1 NVVEITMCNLL
12 MVSPFIHSSVYELE
26 RGSISPAPSLSCL
39 PKTMAGC
46 PLSCCFNSRLPFKR
60 HKRFIEVRDTEGAP
74 QHSIKLLNIS
84 GPTVSPTVSL
94 LPPSSEQLSGGS
106 ASLACLLT
114 GYSPQGA
121 LVSWE
126 VDGLEV
132 SQGVVTSPEE
142 EKEGLYRRSSTLTLS
157 KAGWEQGEL
166 YTCRVSHFQHTQA
179 SPLRRSQCLE
189 VKHTLTQNESPTNP
203 VSLLPPSSEQLS
215 GGSASLACLLTGY
228 SPQGALVSWEVD
240 GLEVS
245 QGVVTSPEEEKE
257 GLYRRS
263 STLTLSKAGWEQ
275 GELYTCRVSHFQH
288 TQLPEP
294 IHVTNTFA
302 GPTVSPTVFL
312 LPPSSEQLSGGSASL
327 ACLLTGYSP
336 QGALVSWEVDGLEVS
351 QGVVTSPE
359 QEKEGLYRRSSTL
372 TLSKAGWEQGELY
385 TCRVSHFQH
394 TQASPLRRS
403 QCLG

>member
-1 NVVEITMCNLL
+1 A
-12 MVSPFIHSSVYELE
+12 S
-26 RGSISPAPSLSCL
+26 
-39 PKTMAGC
+39 
-46 PLSCCFNSRLPFKR
+46 KR
-60 HKRFIEVRDTEGAP
+60 
-74 QHSIKLLNIS
+74 
-84 GPTVSPTVSL
+84 VSL

-179 SPLRRSQCLE
+179 SPLRRTRPVCPELPERPVCPDQPERPVCPDLPERPVCPELPEWPVCPELPEWPVCPELPEWPVCPKGSVCDPE
-189 VKHTLTQNESPTNP
+189 PKSRESACDPG
-203 VSLLPPSSEQLS
+203 LRE
-215 GGSASLACLLTGY
+215 SARDPEPGD
-228 SPQGALVSWEVD
+228 WEVD

>member
-1 NVVEITMCNLL
+1 
-12 MVSPFIHSSVYELE
+12 MVSWEVDGLEVSQGVVTSPEEEKEGLYRRSSTLTLSKAGWEQGELYTC
-26 RGSISPAPSLSCL
+26 RVSHFQHTQASPLRRSQSDVSCRW
-39 PKTMAGC
+39 PPA
-46 PLSCCFNSRLPFKR
+46 
-60 HKRFIEVRDTEGAP
+60 
-74 QHSIKLLNIS
+74 

-166 YTCRVSHFQHTQA
+166 YTCRVS
-179 SPLRRSQCLE
+179 LE
-189 VKHTLTQNESPTNP
+189 
-203 VSLLPPSSEQLS
+203 
-215 GGSASLACLLTGY
+215 
-228 SPQGALVSWEVD
+228 
-240 GLEVS
+240 
-245 QGVVTSPEEEKE
+245 
-257 GLYRRS
+257 
-263 STLTLSKAGWEQ
+263 
-275 GELYTCRVSHFQH
+275 ELYTPALCNIS
-288 TQLPEP
+288 
-294 IHVTNTFA
+294 

-394 TQASPLRRS
+394 TQNLSILAEVKPSHPDHAN
-403 QCLG
+403 QGCIQ

>member
-1 NVVEITMCNLL
+1 
-12 MVSPFIHSSVYELE
+12 S
-26 RGSISPAPSLSCL
+26 SPA
-39 PKTMAGC
+39 
-46 PLSCCFNSRLPFKR
+46 
-60 HKRFIEVRDTEGAP
+60 
-74 QHSIKLLNIS
+74 
-84 GPTVSPTVSL
+84 GPTVSPTVSLLPPSSEQLSGGSASLACLLTGYSPQGALVIWEVDGLEVSQGVVTSPEEEKEGLYRRSSTLTLSKAGSVTCEATLKDQTPITHTLDPTVSL

-179 SPLRRSQCLE
+179 SPLRRSH
-189 VKHTLTQNESPTNP
+189 KAPP

-275 GELYTCRVSHFQH
+275 GELYTCRVSHF
-288 TQLPEP
+288 
-294 IHVTNTFA
+294 
-302 GPTVSPTVFL
+302 
-312 LPPSSEQLSGGSASL
+312 
-327 ACLLTGYSP
+327 
-336 QGALVSWEVDGLEVS
+336 
-351 QGVVTSPE
+351 
-359 QEKEGLYRRSSTL
+359 K
-372 TLSKAGWEQGELY
+372 
-385 TCRVSHFQH
+385 H

-403 QCLG
+403 QCLV

>member
-1 NVVEITMCNLL
+1 A
-12 MVSPFIHSSVYELE
+12 
-26 RGSISPAPSLSCL
+26 SIA
-39 PKTMAGC
+39 
-46 PLSCCFNSRLPFKR
+46 F
-60 HKRFIEVRDTEGAP
+60 
-74 QHSIKLLNIS
+74 
-84 GPTVSPTVSL
+84 PTVSL

-179 SPLRRSQCLE
+179 SPLRRISLQAPI
-189 VKHTLTQNESPTNP
+189 LTQGVARAREEPSKAPPAKPSPNLEDTWPIVRRPTGLP
-203 VSLLPPSSEQLS
+203 VGCDTLS
-215 GGSASLACLLTGY
+215 GGSASLVCLLTGY

-288 TQLPEP
+288 TQASPLP
-294 IHVTNTFA
+294 
-302 GPTVSPTVFL
+302 GPTVSPTVSL

-336 QGALVSWEVDGLEVS
+336 QGALVIWEVDGLEVS

-359 QEKEGLYRRSSTL
+359 EEKEGLYRRSSTL

-403 QCLG
+403 QCLV

>member
-1 NVVEITMCNLL
+1 AST
-12 MVSPFIHSSVYELE
+12 
-26 RGSISPAPSLSCL
+26 
-39 PKTMAGC
+39 
-46 PLSCCFNSRLPFKR
+46 
-60 HKRFIEVRDTEGAP
+60 
-74 QHSIKLLNIS
+74 

-114 GYSPQGA
+114 DYSPQGA

-142 EKEGLYRRSSTLTLS
+142 EKEGLYRRSSILTLS

-179 SPLRRSQCLE
+179 SPLRRSQSGPT
-189 VKHTLTQNESPTNP
+189 VSPT

-215 GGSASLACLLTGY
+215 GGSASLACLLTDY

-263 STLTLSKAGWEQ
+263 SILTLSKAGWEQ

-288 TQLPEP
+288 TQASPLRRRQPD
-294 IHVTNTFA
+294 
-302 GPTVSPTVFL
+302 PTVSL

-327 ACLLTGYSP
+327 ACLLTDYSP

-359 QEKEGLYRRSSTL
+359 EEKEGLYRRSSIL

-403 QCLG
+403 QCLV

>member
-1 NVVEITMCNLL
+1 
-12 MVSPFIHSSVYELE
+12 S
-26 RGSISPAPSLSCL
+26 SPA
-39 PKTMAGC
+39 
-46 PLSCCFNSRLPFKR
+46 
-60 HKRFIEVRDTEGAP
+60 
-74 QHSIKLLNIS
+74 

-179 SPLRRSQCLE
+179 SPLRRKRDCHEFPRYCCSFCAPAPE
-189 VKHTLTQNESPTNP
+189 VYVT

-215 GGSASLACLLTGY
+215 GGSASLVCLLTGY

-288 TQLPEP
+288 TQASPLRR
-294 IHVTNTFA
+294 T
-302 GPTVSPTVFL
+302 GPTVSPTVSL

-336 QGALVSWEVDGLEVS
+336 QGALVIWEVDGLEVS

-359 QEKEGLYRRSSTL
+359 EEKEGLYRRSSTL

-403 QCLG
+403 QCLV

>member
-1 NVVEITMCNLL
+1 
-12 MVSPFIHSSVYELE
+12 S
-26 RGSISPAPSLSCL
+26 SPA
-39 PKTMAGC
+39 
-46 PLSCCFNSRLPFKR
+46 
-60 HKRFIEVRDTEGAP
+60 
-74 QHSIKLLNIS
+74 

-179 SPLRRSQCLE
+179 SPLRRSQSGPT
-189 VKHTLTQNESPTNP
+189 VSPT

-215 GGSASLACLLTGY
+215 GGSASLVCLLTGY

-288 TQLPEP
+288 TQGLECKMWE
-294 IHVTNTFA
+294 TFSS
-302 GPTVSPTVFL
+302 GPTVSPTVSL

-336 QGALVSWEVDGLEVS
+336 QGALVIWEVDGLEVS

-359 QEKEGLYRRSSTL
+359 EEKEGLYRRSSTL

-403 QCLG
+403 QCLV

>member
-1 NVVEITMCNLL
+1 AST
-12 MVSPFIHSSVYELE
+12 
-26 RGSISPAPSLSCL
+26 
-39 PKTMAGC
+39 
-46 PLSCCFNSRLPFKR
+46 
-60 HKRFIEVRDTEGAP
+60 
-74 QHSIKLLNIS
+74 

-94 LPPSSEQLSGGS
+94 LPPSSEQLSGVS

-114 GYSPQGA
+114 DYSPQGA

-142 EKEGLYRRSSTLTLS
+142 EKEGLYRRSSILTLS

-179 SPLRRSQCLE
+179 SPLPGPT
-189 VKHTLTQNESPTNP
+189 VSPT

-215 GGSASLACLLTGY
+215 GGSASLACLLTDY

-263 STLTLSKAGWEQ
+263 SILTLSKAGWEQ

-288 TQLPEP
+288 TQASPLRRS
-294 IHVTNTFA
+294 HK
-302 GPTVSPTVFL
+302 GHGSPTVSL

-327 ACLLTGYSP
+327 ACLLTDYSP

-359 QEKEGLYRRSSTL
+359 EEKEGLYRRSSIL

-403 QCLG
+403 QCLV

>member
-1 NVVEITMCNLL
+1 AST
-12 MVSPFIHSSVYELE
+12 
-26 RGSISPAPSLSCL
+26 
-39 PKTMAGC
+39 
-46 PLSCCFNSRLPFKR
+46 
-60 HKRFIEVRDTEGAP
+60 
-74 QHSIKLLNIS
+74 

-94 LPPSSEQLSGGS
+94 LPPSSEQLSGVS

-114 GYSPQGA
+114 DYSPQGA

-142 EKEGLYRRSSTLTLS
+142 EKEGLYRRSSILTLS

-179 SPLRRSQCLE
+179 SPLRRSHSSRSSGPGECGSSVPGQQGLPGG
-189 VKHTLTQNESPTNP
+189 PT

-215 GGSASLACLLTGY
+215 GGSASLACLLTDY

-263 STLTLSKAGWEQ
+263 SILTLSKAGWEQ

-288 TQLPEP
+288 TQASPLP
-294 IHVTNTFA
+294 
-302 GPTVSPTVFL
+302 GPTVSPTVSL

-327 ACLLTGYSP
+327 ACLLTDYSP

-359 QEKEGLYRRSSTL
+359 EEKEGLYRRSSIL

-403 QCLG
+403 QCLV

>member
-1 NVVEITMCNLL
+1 AST
-12 MVSPFIHSSVYELE
+12 
-26 RGSISPAPSLSCL
+26 
-39 PKTMAGC
+39 
-46 PLSCCFNSRLPFKR
+46 
-60 HKRFIEVRDTEGAP
+60 
-74 QHSIKLLNIS
+74 

-94 LPPSSEQLSGGS
+94 LPPSSEQLSGVS

-114 GYSPQGA
+114 DYSPQGA

-142 EKEGLYRRSSTLTLS
+142 EKEGLYRRSSILTLS

-166 YTCRVSHFQHTQA
+166 YTCRVSHFQHTQ
-179 SPLRRSQCLE
+179 PLNLSINWMTVSLI
-189 VKHTLTQNESPTNP
+189 PT

-215 GGSASLACLLTGY
+215 GGSASLACLLTDY

-263 STLTLSKAGWEQ
+263 SILTLSKAGWEQ

-288 TQLPEP
+288 TQASPLRRSQSLGASP
-294 IHVTNTFA
+294 A
-302 GPTVSPTVFL
+302 GPTVSPTVSL

-327 ACLLTGYSP
+327 ACLLTDYSP

-359 QEKEGLYRRSSTL
+359 EEKEGLYRRSSIL

-403 QCLG
+403 QCLV

>member
-1 NVVEITMCNLL
+1 A
-12 MVSPFIHSSVYELE
+12 
-26 RGSISPAPSLSCL
+26 SIVL
-39 PKTMAGC
+39 
-46 PLSCCFNSRLPFKR
+46 
-60 HKRFIEVRDTEGAP
+60 
-74 QHSIKLLNIS
+74 
-84 GPTVSPTVSL
+84 PTVSLLPPSSEQLSGGSASLACLLTGYSPQGALVIWEVDGLEVSQGVVTSPEEEKEGLYRRSSTLTLNTILFYTVSDLFLHIKVVESSSRFLSSLTLTCHLSFPPHPLSPSGCGTSLPDCPTPLHVPGPQGLPGGPTVSL

-179 SPLRRSQCLE
+179 SPLPMCLE
-189 VKHTLTQNESPTNP
+189 KVINKIIPGPTVSPT

-275 GELYTCRVSHFQH
+275 GELYTCRVSHF
-288 TQLPEP
+288 
-294 IHVTNTFA
+294 
-302 GPTVSPTVFL
+302 
-312 LPPSSEQLSGGSASL
+312 
-327 ACLLTGYSP
+327 
-336 QGALVSWEVDGLEVS
+336 
-351 QGVVTSPE
+351 
-359 QEKEGLYRRSSTL
+359 K
-372 TLSKAGWEQGELY
+372 
-385 TCRVSHFQH
+385 H

-403 QCLG
+403 QCLV

>member
-74 QHSIKLLNIS
+74 QHTGPTVSPTVSLLPPSSEQLSGGSASLACLLTGYSPQGALVSWEVDGLEVSQGVVTSPEEEKEGLYRRSSTLTLSKAGWEQNNNKKIQKNACQKCYKMIS

-179 SPLRRSQCLE
+179 SPLRRS
-189 VKHTLTQNESPTNP
+189 HPTHQASSASAQP
-203 VSLLPPSSEQLS
+203 RHPTVSLLPPSSEQLS

-288 TQLPEP
+288 TQ
-294 IHVTNTFA
+294 
-302 GPTVSPTVFL
+302 
-312 LPPSSEQLSGGSASL
+312 
-327 ACLLTGYSP
+327 
-336 QGALVSWEVDGLEVS
+336 
-351 QGVVTSPE
+351 
-359 QEKEGLYRRSSTL
+359 
-372 TLSKAGWEQGELY
+372 
-385 TCRVSHFQH
+385 
-394 TQASPLRRS
+394 ASPLRRS

>member
-1 NVVEITMCNLL
+1 AST
-12 MVSPFIHSSVYELE
+12 
-26 RGSISPAPSLSCL
+26 
-39 PKTMAGC
+39 
-46 PLSCCFNSRLPFKR
+46 
-60 HKRFIEVRDTEGAP
+60 
-74 QHSIKLLNIS
+74 

-114 GYSPQGA
+114 DYSPQGA

-142 EKEGLYRRSSTLTLS
+142 EKEGLYRRSSILTLS

-179 SPLRRSQCLE
+179 SPLRFCTALNHC
-189 VKHTLTQNESPTNP
+189 VNTPPLCPT

-215 GGSASLACLLTGY
+215 GGSASLACLLTDY

-263 STLTLSKAGWEQ
+263 SILTLSKAGWEQ

-288 TQLPEP
+288 TQASPLRR
-294 IHVTNTFA
+294 T
-302 GPTVSPTVFL
+302 GPTVSPTVSL

-327 ACLLTGYSP
+327 ACLLTDYSP

-359 QEKEGLYRRSSTL
+359 EEKEGLYRRSSIL

-403 QCLG
+403 QCLV

>member
-1 NVVEITMCNLL
+1 GALVSWEVDGLEVSQGVVTSPEEEKEGLYRRSSTLTLSKAGWEQGELYTCR
-12 MVSPFIHSSVYELE
+12 VSHFQHTQA
-26 RGSISPAPSLSCL
+26 SPL
-39 PKTMAGC
+39 P
-46 PLSCCFNSRLPFKR
+46 
-60 HKRFIEVRDTEGAP
+60 
-74 QHSIKLLNIS
+74 

-179 SPLRRSQCLE
+179 SPLRRMGVVPPS
-189 VKHTLTQNESPTNP
+189 LT
-203 VSLLPPSSEQLS
+203 VLLPSSEEQDQGNVALVCLAHRGFPGGWNLGWRLGARGALQGSQSLEVLEKDGHYSWSSSLTLPTDQWRKS
-215 GGSASLACLLTGY
+215 GSVTCEASLKDQT
-228 SPQGALVSWEVD
+228 PITHT
-240 GLEVS
+240 LEPHHS
-245 QGVVTSPEEEKE
+245 
-257 GLYRRS
+257 
-263 STLTLSKAGWEQ
+263 
-275 GELYTCRVSHFQH
+275 
-288 TQLPEP
+288 
-294 IHVTNTFA
+294 